1 MALLMK
7 QSIRPFRQLCAVFL
21 GALWL
26 ISAGIQPAA
35 ASGKPLGEFQVKAAF
50 LLKFAAFVEW
60 PPELVASRSSTIR
73 LGIVGQDPFGN
84 ILPPEI
90 IANETGGISYLIDRL
105 PIPEANASGCK
116 LIYIG
121 GEDTA
126 ATASLL
132 SRIADQPILTVG
144 EGEAFVKAGGMIAFI
159 LENNRVRFLI
169 NNNRARSVKIR
180 ISSQL
185 LNIAKVVIP

>member
-1 MALLMK
+1 MK
-7 QSIRPFRQLCAVFL
+7 QSIRQFRHRCALFL
-21 GALWL
+21 GVLWL
-26 ISAGIQPAA
+26 ISAGFQPVA

-60 PPELVASRSSTIR
+60 PPEIVATPSPMIR
-73 LGIVGQDPFGN
+73 LGIIGHDPFGN

-90 IANETGGISYLIDRL
+90 HANEAEGISYLIDRQTIHEPL
-105 PIPEANASGCK
+105 ASGCR

-121 GEDTA
+121 VEDSD

-169 NNNRARSVKIR
+169 NNKRARSVNIR

-185 LNIAKVVIP
+185 LNIAKVVVP